1 MYSPLS
7 EWGEYEVVVC
17 GSVVKGHSSV
27 MQWLV
32 DEAVNEVGGRE
43 IWRFCCTVRHRQRH
57 SVSRSMADWLGNIR
71 TADAV
76 DHRVNSLKVRR
87 PSETTPRTGGIRK
100 ACDDD
105 STVHVV
111 KCYIINPMRTQ
122 DTHRLR
128 CLRTRRHQPLDMLG
142 DRQIV
147 SDAHAQDLRAVAE
160 CYSWERCRL
169 WSCGQSHAVFENN
182 VSRLAAI

>member
-1 MYSPLS
+1 MKQWMWYVLGKSDDFA
-7 EWGEYEVVVC
+7 VQFVI
-17 GSVVKGHSSV
+17 GSVI
-27 MQWLV
+27 QFL
-32 DEAVNEVGGRE
+32 EVWQTSWA
-43 IWRFCCTVRHRQRH
+43 I
-57 SVSRSMADWLGNIR
+57 SM

-142 DRQIV
+142 DRQII
-147 SDAHAQDLRAVAE
+147 SDAYAQDLRAVAQ
-160 CYSWERCRL
+160 CYSR
-169 WSCGQSHAVFENN
+169 
-182 VSRLAAI
+182 